1 MGVKMPFLSLQGLF
15 PGFLDLTFE
24 SRDILNFFFTE
35 YSVLYVFLLS
45 FFWSKL
51 FVKDSLM
58 IFYIDF

>member
-1 MGVKMPFLSLQGLF
+1 MPFLSLQGLF

>member
-1 MGVKMPFLSLQGLF
+1 MEVKMPFLSLQGLF

>member
-1 MGVKMPFLSLQGLF
+1 MPFLSLQGLL

>member
-1 MGVKMPFLSLQGLF
+1 MPFLSLQGLF
-15 PGFLDLTFE
+15 PGFLGLTFE